1 MRHLWSLIAGVVLAP
16 IVWAVAAY
24 GQAVTARVSA
34 NGAPTSFESKL
45 LIAAAAFVGAGL
57 VFGIIGTLRV
67 SPLGPLVAGVAYLG
81 SYAVAV
87 FAPVTAHDI
96 FERMTKVGDYEVHY
110 ATAVTSG
117 LIPVLGAALL
127 MAVFSPGRW
136 RTWPAPAGAEPVG
149 TTPVSP
155 AGTVGEPSP
164 SSFPDDDEP
173 RTEPTPTAST
183 TSSWT
188 TPYSSTTDTTER
200 RDDDTSPWGP
210 PPGTR

>member
-24 GQAVTARVSA
+24 GQAVTAQVLA
-34 NGAPTSFESKL
+34 GGAPTSFESKL

-67 SPLGPLVAGVAYLG
+67 SPIGPIVAGLFYLG

-87 FAPVTAHDI
+87 FAPATANDA
-96 FERMTKVGDYEVHY
+96 FNRVTKVGDYEVHY
-110 ATAVTSG
+110 ATAVTTG

-127 MAVFSPGRW
+127 MAVFSAGRW
-136 RTWPAPAGAEPVG
+136 RAWPSDAVAEPVA

-155 AGTVGEPSP
+155 AGTPEPAA

-173 RTEPTPTAST
+173 RTEPTHAAAT
-183 TSSWT
+183 TSTWT
-188 TPYSSTTDTTER
+188 TPYTSTSADTTER
-200 RDDDTSPWGP
+200 RGDDTSPWGP

>member
-24 GQAVTARVSA
+24 GQAVTAQVGA

-67 SPLGPLVAGVAYLG
+67 SPVGPLIAGLAYLG
-81 SYAVAV
+81 CYG
-87 FAPVTAHDI
+87 FAIAAPGTADDAFNRVT
-96 FERMTKVGDYEVHY
+96 TVGDYEVHY
-110 ATAVTSG
+110 ATALTTG

-136 RTWPAPAGAEPVG
+136 RSWPKDAVAEPAATTPFTPGSPAP
-149 TTPVSP
+149 
-155 AGTVGEPSP
+155 
-164 SSFPDDDEP
+164 SSIPDDETS
-173 RTEPTPTAST
+173 TEAQPAYASSNWTST
-183 TSSWT
+183 TSS
-188 TPYSSTTDTTER
+188 SDTTGS
-200 RDDDTSPWGP
+200 SPWSP
-210 PPGTR
+210 PPSSR